1 MTGDAFR
8 EIALNLEGAVEQ
20 SHMRHPDFRVN
31 GRIFATLTADEREGV
46 VMLPP
51 DEQQQLIQDHAAIF
65 KPAAGAWGRQGC
77 TVVHLAK
84 ADPREVR
91 AALLLAWQY
100 HQGKARQIPH
110 PQTQEGVTQGAI

>member
-1 MTGDAFR
+1 MTGDDFR
-8 EIALNLEGAVEQ
+8 DLALSLDGASER

-51 DEQQQLIQDHAAIF
+51 DEQQQVVEEHSVMF

-77 TVVHLAK
+77 TVVALAK
-84 ADPREVR
+84 ADKRSVR
-91 AALLLAWQY
+91 GALRLAWQ
-100 HQGKARQIPH
+100 HAIQKGPVKAR
-110 PQTQEGVTQGAI
+110 GRKR